1 MIGAINLH
9 FAFRE
14 YRVQITSQIPAI
26 LTGRRFP
33 SVTPGKS
40 GTSPPLMPQS
50 LPFSFSLDAT
60 KPTPLRASLHK
71 PQASKQEQIM

>member
-9 FAFRE
+9 FAFRR
-14 YRVQITSQIPAI
+14 YRVQISSQIPAI

-40 GTSPPLMPQS
+40 GTLPPLMPQS
-50 LPFSFSLDAT
+50 LPYTSFLILTRRYKTYAT
-60 KPTPLRASLHK
+60 ESVVT
-71 PQASKQEQIM
+71 